1 MNDLVKFFNARK
13 SAYHT
18 SPKLIDQVIYT
29 PYLYDP
35 PSHDLRQ
42 THNGIKTETQPL
54 LAAQEPHSGG
64 EEDPEPSRIRSRKGK
79 FYSTPAEAEIF
90 LFEYGT
96 VVIWGMTEAQEKRF
110 LSSMLGPNHSRSLGS
125 PSDRLS
131 TLQKA
136 V

>member
-1 MNDLVKFFNARK
+1 MSDLMKFFHARRT
-13 SAYHT
+13 AYHT

-35 PSHDLRQ
+35 PAHDPRLSP
-42 THNGIKTETQPL
+42 NSVKSETQPL
-54 LAAQEPHSGG
+54 LAAQELLSG
-64 EEDPEPSRIRSRKGK
+64 EEDLEQPSRVRRRKGK

-96 VVIWGMTEAQEKRF
+96 LVIWGMTEAQEKRF
-110 LSSMLGPNHSRSLGS
+110 LSSMLVMVLSRLLGS
-125 PSDRLS
+125 
-131 TLQKA
+131 